1 MIDVHAVF
9 VGGRAAKPSAKA
21 FAEFLVEALNPRAGA
36 SGRRDRF
43 ARGRAFEWRPF
54 ETAFKT
60 AVTCCTE
67 RRRRRGLEPRRIGRP
82 SPPPGDTMNPVI
94 PAAVACAIGL
104 AQAFRQRRDAG
115 ESTPPRSDTRR
126 APRAHRQRDARARQA
141 AAGRRHLGVRRPA
154 KTYQT
159 LLGIGGAITDASAE
173 VFARLAPRSRSA
185 CCAPTTTRSDGIGYS
200 LARTTIHSSDFSSA
214 SYTYVAE
221 GDAKLA
227 TFSVAHDREFRIPL
241 IKRAI
246 AAAGGHLTLFASP
259 WSAPAFMKTNAS
271 MLQGGQ
277 LKPEFA
283 DAWARYYTRFIRA
296 YEQEGIPIWGITI
309 QNEPMA
315 TQRWESMIYSAEDE
329 RDFLKNHLGPAM
341 AQAGLGD
348 RKIIVWD
355 HNRDLMT
362 QRARVI
368 FEDPEASKYAWG
380 MGFHWYETWAGGA
393 PMFANVGAVHRAWP
407 DKHLLLTEATVEGF
421 DPARLQ
427 SVANAERYGTALI
440 NDFNNGAEGWTDWN
454 ILLDEKGGPNHVGN
468 FCFAPVHADTRTGE
482 LTFTPSF
489 WYLGHFSKFI
499 RPGAHRVEAASSR
512 SSLLTTAFANPD
524 GSLATVVMNAT
535 DQPVDYRFFVGRT
548 RRAWRSRRTRSR
560 RWSCAEP
567 QAARP
572 ALRALASACAQLATG
587 NAVSPGN
594 AHCGKPPPDGKLR
607 A

>member
-1 MIDVHAVF
+1 
-9 VGGRAAKPSAKA
+9 
-21 FAEFLVEALNPRAGA
+21 
-36 SGRRDRF
+36 
-43 ARGRAFEWRPF
+43 
-54 ETAFKT
+54 
-60 AVTCCTE
+60 
-67 RRRRRGLEPRRIGRP
+67 
-82 SPPPGDTMNPVI
+82 MNAVI

-104 AQAFRQRRDAG
+104 AQAPANGATLEIHATAIDRDERLALTGNAAFAPG
-115 ESTPPRSDTRR
+115 EQPPEGDVSVFVD
-126 APRAHRQRDARARQA
+126 
-141 AAGRRHLGVRRPA
+141 PA

-173 VFARLAPRSRSA
+173 VFARLSA
-185 CCAPTTTRSDGIGYS
+185 KEQQRLLHAYYDAKDGIGYS

-214 SYTYVAE
+214 SYTYIAD
-221 GDAKLA
+221 GDAALA

-241 IKRAI
+241 LRRAI

-440 NDFNNGAEGWTDWN
+440 NDLNNGAEGWTDWN
-454 ILLDEKGGPNHVGN
+454 ILLDERGGPNHAGN
-468 FCFAPVHADTRTGE
+468 FCFAPVHADTRTGA

-499 RPGAHRVEAASSR
+499 RPGAHRVEAAASR
-512 SSLLTTAFANPD
+512 STLMTTAFANPD

-535 DQPVDYRFFVGRT
+535 DRPIAYRFFVGKDET
-548 RRAWRSRRTRSR
+548 RVAI
-560 RWSCAEP
+560 
-567 QAARP
+567 P
-572 ALRALASACAQLATG
+572 AHAIQTLVVR
-587 NAVSPGN
+587 
-594 AHCGKPPPDGKLR
+594 
-607 A
+607 